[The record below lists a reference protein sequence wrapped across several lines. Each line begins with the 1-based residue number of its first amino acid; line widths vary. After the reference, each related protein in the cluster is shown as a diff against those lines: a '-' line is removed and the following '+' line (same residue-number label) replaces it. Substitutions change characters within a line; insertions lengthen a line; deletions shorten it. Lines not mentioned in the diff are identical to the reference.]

1 MVVNRPG
8 STPTLGTV
16 TCFAAAGATTGA
28 IITAI
33 ACEKVWLL
41 LMIQLLTILQVP
53 LN

>member
-33 ACEKVWLL
+33 ACAEK
-41 LMIQLLTILQVP
+41 MFCIIGYKF
-53 LN
+53 

>member
-33 ACEKVWLL
+33 ACEKKRPV
-41 LMIQLLTILQVP
+41 
-53 LN
+53 